1 MHRWW
6 YCISSPP
13 HLQNDV
19 KGLIEG
25 KSEKEI
31 ASLEHEITVQLSEGE
46 GMDVD
51 YWNAVLSL
59 LRVASYKCVLQREQR
74 RFIGSRDVE
83 VIALSLLISRNNDDC
98 RQNANGWRN

>member
-1 MHRWW
+1 M
-6 YCISSPP
+6 
-13 HLQNDV
+13 

-31 ASLEHEITVQLSEGE
+31 ASLEQEITAQLSEGE

-83 VIALSLLISRNNDDC
+83 VIAHSSFYSETTTST
-98 RQNANGWRN
+98 GGT

>member
-1 MHRWW
+1 MHPWW
-6 YCISSPP
+6 YSVCHIH

-31 ASLEHEITVQLSEGE
+31 ASLEQEITAQLSEGE

-83 VIALSLLISRNNDDC
+83 VIAHSSFYSETTTSTGRT
-98 RQNANGWRN
+98 

>member
-83 VIALSLLISRNNDDC
+83 VIALSLLLSRNNDDC

>member
-1 MHRWW
+1 MHPWW
-6 YCISSPP
+6 YSVCHIH
-13 HLQNDV
+13 HLQNYV
-19 KGLIEG
+19 TGLIEG
-25 KSEKEI
+25 TSEKEI
-31 ASLEHEITVQLSEGE
+31 ASLEQEITAQLSEGE

-83 VIALSLLISRNNDDC
+83 VIAHSSFYSETTTST
-98 RQNANGWRN
+98 GGT

>member
-1 MHRWW
+1 MHPWW
-6 YCISSPP
+6 YCSF
-13 HLQNDV
+13 HFRNLQNDV

-31 ASLEHEITVQLSEGE
+31 ASLEQEITVQLSEGE

-83 VIALSLLISRNNDDC
+83 VIALSLL
-98 RQNANGWRN
+98 

>member
-1 MHRWW
+1 M
-6 YCISSPP
+6 
-13 HLQNDV
+13 
-19 KGLIEG
+19 KGLIDG

-31 ASLEHEITVQLSEGE
+31 ASLEQEITVQLSEGE

-83 VIALSLLISRNNDDC
+83 VIAHSFFSSRNNVDC
-98 RQNANGWRN
+98 KRNASGWRS

>member
-1 MHRWW
+1 MCHL
-6 YCISSPP
+6 C

-19 KGLIEG
+19 KDLIEG

-31 ASLEHEITVQLSEGE
+31 ASLEQEITVQLSEGE

-83 VIALSLLISRNNDDC
+83 VIALSSFNSETTTST
-98 RQNANGWRN
+98 GGT